1 MNGHGTHVAATI
13 GGTKYGVAKKATIIG
28 VKVLGDDGSGSTSSI
43 ISGLQWAAD
52 HAEGA
57 GVINQ
62 SVSPL
67 YLVSHGS
74 YANGIGRKHFTRG
87 PKVSSNER
95 RRRSHR
101 QHGHDRLCGCRKRE
115 CAYAFPLL
123 TLPPPPPP

>member
-67 YLVSHGS
+67 YLPSPTEVMLM
-74 YANGIGRKHFTRG
+74 
-87 PKVSSNER
+87 V
-95 RRRSHR
+95 
-101 QHGHDRLCGCRKRE
+101 
-115 CAYAFPLL
+115 
-123 TLPPPPPP
+123 